1 MLENMREGTE
11 GCTRSDGIYRNI
23 LIIFKICAQFICN
36 EIRIFRR
43 IKNDLLGKV
52 SVILFMTATYGAS
65 AETGSFTVHF
75 AGCTEF
81 AGWGPVSLAE
91 AQPHVPAGYVIAG
104 AAMGQAAIVVR
115 ATSCQGVA
123 IGQSAAQPTELSQIG
138 INLVA
143 PDGTGDI
150 NNYTVIYVTNNRAL
164 AENFQAAGLPAVFDP
179 VLAYEYTPDLMGTSG
194 ELYVAASGQ
203 GLPAY
208 FLFGTE
214 SEPPPNSQQSFLA
227 NWWFTGHGGKMKQST
242 FFPVISFGTAAVT
255 LYTSNTSPLGNL
267 IGGNTASNFSFLSVR
282 GVYPTATMTVSFTA
296 FHGR

>member
-1 MLENMREGTE
+1 V
-11 GCTRSDGIYRNI
+11 IV
-23 LIIFKICAQFICN
+23 F
-36 EIRIFRR
+36 
-43 IKNDLLGKV
+43 LLCL
-52 SVILFMTATYGAS
+52 SVTSVAV

-91 AQPHVPAGYVIAG
+91 AQPLVPAGYVIAG

-123 IGQSAAQPTELSQIG
+123 IGQSAAQPTEISQIG

-150 NNYTVIYVTNNRAL
+150 NNYTVIYVTNNQAL
-164 AENFQAAGLPAVFDP
+164 VELFRTAGLPAVFDP
-179 VLAYEYTPDLMGTSG
+179 ELAYEYAPGPMETSG
-194 ELYVAASGQ
+194 ELYVAAAGQ

-214 SEPPPNSQQSFLA
+214 NEPSPNSQQSFLA

-242 FFPVISFGTAAVT
+242 SFPVISFGTAAVT
-255 LYTSNTSPLGNL
+255 L
-267 IGGNTASNFSFLSVR
+267 
-282 GVYPTATMTVSFTA
+282 
-296 FHGR
+296 